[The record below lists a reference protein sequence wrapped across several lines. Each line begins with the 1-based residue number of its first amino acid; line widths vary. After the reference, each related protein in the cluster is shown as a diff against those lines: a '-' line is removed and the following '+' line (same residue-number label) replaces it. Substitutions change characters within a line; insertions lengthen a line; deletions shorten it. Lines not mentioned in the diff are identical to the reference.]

1 MTRQDDTEI
10 DTVDVVVAQESPEVA
25 SAEYD
30 HGSSVTVGLIAYS
43 ALAAMTRLAKDGDQ
57 APSTR
62 FHVDLASMAN
72 RSFTRFQALEDFGAS
87 QGFSMVEAAGQY
99 AGMFDELDYR
109 TRPSNWWER
118 SVKSYIVIG
127 IFADVLREL
136 AHRHQLFEEDT
147 FQWDLGHGQ
156 WVREHLAPLTEADPQ
171 LAARLSLW
179 GRRVAGEAFG
189 LLRATLFTYPE
200 LAVDPDTVDAVVS
213 YAAGRHQERMEAVN
227 LKA

>member
-1 MTRQDDTEI
+1 MTRQDDAE
-10 DTVDVVVAQESPEVA
+10 VDVVEVVDAQDAQPPTQEQSDSGAAVA
-25 SAEYD
+25 
-30 HGSSVTVGLIAYS
+30 VGLIAYS

-57 APSTR
+57 APSTK

-72 RSFTRFQALEDFGAS
+72 DSFTRFQALEGFGES
-87 QGFSMVEAAGQY
+87 HGFSTVEAAGQY
-99 AGMFDELDYR
+99 AGMFDELDHR

-127 IFADVLREL
+127 IFADALREI
-136 AHRHQLFEEDT
+136 ASRHQVFVTDT
-147 FQWDLGHGQ
+147 FQWDVGHGK
-156 WVREHLAPLTEADPQ
+156 WVRQHLAPLTAEDPQ

-179 GRRVAGEAFG
+179 GRRVAGETFG

-200 LAVDPDTVDAVVS
+200 LAIDPDTVDAVVA

>member
-1 MTRQDDTEI
+1 MTTQDDAPVEAVELIETP
-10 DTVDVVVAQESPEVA
+10 DGQDVDDSGVFT
-25 SAEYD
+25 
-30 HGSSVTVGLIAYS
+30 TVGLIAYS

-62 FHVDLASMAN
+62 FHVDLASMADM
-72 RSFTRFQALEDFGAS
+72 SFKRFEALEKYGAS
-87 QGFSMVEAAGQY
+87 RGFSTVEAAGQY
-99 AGMFDELDYR
+99 AGLFDELDHR

-136 AHRHQLFEEDT
+136 AHGQGMFEMDSY
-147 FQWDLGHGQ
+147 QWDVGHGE
-156 WVREHLAPLTEADPQ
+156 WVREHLAPLTAEDPQ

-189 LLRATLFTYPE
+189 LVRATLFTYPE
-200 LAVDPDTVDAVVS
+200 LVADPETADAVV
-213 YAAGRHQERMEAVN
+213 AHAVERHGERMRAVN